1 VPARVLTMYVTPE
14 TDVMLHDPDKNFDHD
29 AQQRLEALLDCI
41 AYLLAKRWLR
51 DQYQQEA
58 TPLHDECE
66 ANDRRESDREATEP
80 IDRPSNLE

>member
-1 VPARVLTMYVTPE
+1 VPARGRTIYVTSE

-29 AQQRLEALLDCI
+29 AQQRLEAFLDCI

-51 DQYQQEA
+51 DQYQREVPPLLDESEA
-58 TPLHDECE
+58 E
-66 ANDRRESDREATEP
+66 ARHESNRESAEP